1 MHQVEHNLAISNW
14 NLPTSH
20 QETIHTKEHT
30 NTYKYVLLHTFTCI
44 YIPTHLQYIPIHLHT
59 YQYTR
64 VPKYTRPPISAPRA
78 LMGQLSFLYALSA
91 VGYTAPESGRPK
103 DAECCL
109 PQGNGPRKQESA
121 RWRSPC
127 ASTWPLSHAQLLPTV
142 WYIHLRPQRNLRQ
155 AGAHAAA
162 RPEVTATG
170 CKSMYQHVSVKHIKT
185 YEQIHTQYMY
195 QYIPIPP
202 VLSCTSIDRYHDVF
216 AFENIR
222 IHAIIRTNT
231 TGARPK
237 PVC

>member
-1 MHQVEHNLAISNW
+1 MLIYFKFALYTSWMHYMHQVEHNLAISNW

-103 DAECCL
+103 EVRRRGML
-109 PQGNGPRKQESA
+109 PPTRQSA
-121 RWRSPC
+121 QKAWKL
-127 ASTWPLSHAQLLPTV
+127 A
-142 WYIHLRPQRNLRQ
+142 
-155 AGAHAAA
+155 
-162 RPEVTATG
+162 
-170 CKSMYQHVSVKHIKT
+170 VS
-185 YEQIHTQYMY
+185 
-195 QYIPIPP
+195 
-202 VLSCTSIDRYHDVF
+202 LC
-216 AFENIR
+216 
-222 IHAIIRTNT
+222 
-231 TGARPK
+231 
-237 PVC
+237 